1 MSRLDWVWLE
11 ALQSLS
17 VPKPLFCCSYCC
29 ATITAAAERKQTL
42 QFRYLGYRYSTAQLH
57 QSYANILPNS
67 KRIGSEEEDMQ
78 KVVMAHSKCDCLE
91 DSLYHVGPLSP
102 VRNSACILRTFI
114 SGNNDCEYGLMSFED
129 VEALNFSGIGKV
141 QQGVQ
146 RKGSFP
152 SLHAEGDR
160 YKMKEIGK
168 VSNQS

>member
-1 MSRLDWVWLE
+1 
-11 ALQSLS
+11 
-17 VPKPLFCCSYCC
+17 
-29 ATITAAAERKQTL
+29 
-42 QFRYLGYRYSTAQLH
+42 
-57 QSYANILPNS
+57 
-67 KRIGSEEEDMQ
+67 MQ